1 MIQYGYN
8 MVKDIGEIIIRK
20 ENGQSCQDCETLSQD
35 DEPEVYC
42 KPNFSQEATE
52 KAMNVVVKKIMRTM
66 YGIEDQNKPA
76 WVPRYSGAQGRKRP
90 HDSSRLVHTSY
101 E

>member
-1 MIQYGYN
+1 MKQ
-8 MVKDIGEIIIRK
+8 DLGEIIVEEEK
-20 ENGQSCQDCETLSQD
+20 GQGCDKCETLSQD

-42 KPNFSQEATE
+42 KPNFSQEATD
-52 KAMNVVVKKIMRTM
+52 KAMNVVIKKIERTI

-76 WVPRYSGAQGRKRP
+76 WVPRYSGAQGRKGP

>member
-1 MIQYGYN
+1 MEQ
-8 MVKDIGEIIIRK
+8 DLGEIIIK
-20 ENGQSCQDCETLSQD
+20 EEKGQGCQKCEPSGSFN
-35 DEPEVYC
+35 C
-42 KPNFSQEATE
+42 KPNFSQEATDY
-52 KAMNVVVKKIMRTM
+52 AMIVVIKKIERTM